1 MYITIIQLVRL
12 ILTHGGL
19 PHKKSGT
26 ATILA
31 SCDVLILY
39 GKYNASNASNA
50 RETHLDED
58 LLIWIFKPQLN
69 DR

>member
-1 MYITIIQLVRL
+1 MRLYITIIQLVRL

-39 GKYNASNASNA
+39 GKYNDSNA

>member
-26 ATILA
+26 STILA

-39 GKYNASNASNA
+39 GKYNASNA